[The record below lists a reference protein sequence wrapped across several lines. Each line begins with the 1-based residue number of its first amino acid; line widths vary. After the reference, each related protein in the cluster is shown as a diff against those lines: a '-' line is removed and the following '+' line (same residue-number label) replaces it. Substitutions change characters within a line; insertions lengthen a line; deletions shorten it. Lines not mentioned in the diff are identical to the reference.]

1 VSKRLVTQLF
11 IGSLIAAVGGVVL
24 LLVSVG
30 LAWAGGL
37 FIMNGPD
44 VVGVRSTPWGWVLFG
59 LGTLAVLALLAAALV
74 QFVAWIGAVLDA
86 ARMSAPTL
94 LVVLLVTGLLSFGIV
109 GMIVY
114 LIMAPADDDPER
126 VARSTAPAASPAPAH
141 PAPAA

>member
-1 VSKRLVTQLF
+1 MSKRLVTQLF

-24 LLVSVG
+24 LLISAGV
-30 LAWAGGL
+30 AWAGGL

-59 LGTLAVLALLAAALV
+59 LGALA
-74 QFVAWIGAVLDA
+74 
-86 ARMSAPTL
+86 
-94 LVVLLVTGLLSFGIV
+94 GLLSFGVV

-126 VARSTAPAASPAPAH
+126 VARSTAPAASPTASPGPAH
-141 PAPAA
+141 PAPMA